1 MNCIRIFI
9 LRRKQGVKHA
19 SLSFRVKGL
28 HYAWV
33 TLGIAIAMRLVSSV
47 ERTASGV
54 LVAYLVD
61 PAGEFGWSRSVVGL
75 ALSLQWIF
83 SGVFGPPAG
92 WLGDRYGLRRAMAVG
107 ALLFIATSVLIGL
120 ITVPWQ
126 FLLCFGILMSAAL
139 AIFQVPLISAVTMW
153 FQKHLGVAMG
163 LLQSAQGLA
172 NLLFAPLMVVLLTDM
187 GWRWAFWV
195 PGIVGGLLLLLL
207 TRFFRNEPA
216 EMGLRPLGADPGVP
230 IRHVQSGPIARVRT
244 KVFLQQA
251 RRTAVF
257 WNLIG
262 IHYWG
267 CAGHAIIIVYL
278 ADIIRAQGLSL
289 ATGALVVGTMFGVS
303 SFTRFAVPIVADRM
317 SSKGAMALCFFLQG
331 LPIVLLFWAHE
342 AWHFYRFAVLF
353 GIGFGGEM
361 SAFPIINRQYYGNA
375 PIGTV
380 YGWQMLGAGIGMA
393 SGAFLGGVLRDLTG
407 DYTLAL
413 VCSFA
418 LSMTGTVSIL
428 VLPTTAHHQIPE
440 WEASLPPEVRSN
452 TPARRTTSHGH

>member
-1 MNCIRIFI
+1 M
-9 LRRKQGVKHA
+9 GVKPA
-19 SLSFRVKGL
+19 NLLCYVKGI

-33 TLGIAIAMRLVSSV
+33 TLGIAVAMRLVSSV

-92 WLGDRYGLRRAMAVG
+92 WLGDRYGLRRTMAVG
-107 ALLFIATSVLIGL
+107 ALLFLATSVLIGL
-120 ITVPWQ
+120 VTTPWQ
-126 FLLCFGILMSAAL
+126 FILYFGILMSAAL
-139 AIFQVPLISAVTMW
+139 AIFQVPLVSAVTLW
-153 FQKHLGVAMG
+153 FYRHLGVAMG

-172 NLLFAPLMVVLLTDM
+172 NVLFAPLMVVLLTHL

-207 TRFFRNEPA
+207 IRFFRNEPA
-216 EMGLRPLGADPGVP
+216 EIGLRPLGADPEAP
-230 IRHVQSGPIARVRT
+230 IQPVQSGPRARVRT
-244 KVFLQQA
+244 TVFLQQA
-251 RRTAVF
+251 RRTFAF

-267 CAGHAIIIVYL
+267 CAGHAIIVVYL
-278 ADIIRAQGLSL
+278 ADIVRTQGLSL
-289 ATGALVVGTMFGVS
+289 ATGALVVSTMFGVS
-303 SFTRFAVPIVADRM
+303 SFTRFAVPILADRAG
-317 SSKGAMALCFFLQG
+317 SRSAMALCFFLQG
-331 LPIVLLFWAHE
+331 LPIALLFWAHE
-342 AWHFYRFAVLF
+342 AWHFYLFAVLF

-375 PIGTV
+375 PTGTV

-393 SGAFLGGVLRDLTG
+393 SGSFLGGVLRDLTG

-413 VCSFA
+413 VCSFV
-418 LSMTGTVSIL
+418 LSLMGATAIL
-428 VLPTTAHHQIPE
+428 ILPSTTRHQIPE
-440 WEASLPPEVRSN
+440 WEEALPPDIRS
-452 TPARRTTSHGH
+452 TTAARPATS

>member
-1 MNCIRIFI
+1 M
-9 LRRKQGVKHA
+9 GVKVV
-19 SLSFRVKGL
+19 SLPFDVKNI

-54 LVAYLVD
+54 LVAYMVD

-92 WLGDRYGLRRAMAVG
+92 WLGDRYGLRRTMAVG
-107 ALLFIATSVLIGL
+107 ALLFLATSLLIGL
-120 ITVPWQ
+120 VTAPWQ
-126 FLLCFGILMSAAL
+126 FILYFGVLMSAAL
-139 AIFQVPLISAVTMW
+139 AIFQVPLVSAVTVW
-153 FQKHLGVAMG
+153 FHRHLGVAMG

-172 NLLFAPLMVVLLTDM
+172 NVLFAPLMVVLLTHL
-187 GWRWAFWV
+187 GWRGAFWV

-207 TRFFRNEPA
+207 IRFFRNEPA
-216 EMGLRPLGADPGVP
+216 EIGLRPLGADPQAP
-230 IRHVQSGPIARVRT
+230 IQPVQSGPRARVRT
-244 KVFLQQA
+244 AVFLQQA
-251 RRTAVF
+251 RRTFAF

-267 CAGHAIIIVYL
+267 CAGHAIIVVYL
-278 ADIIRAQGLSL
+278 ADMVRTQGLSL
-289 ATGALVVGTMFGVS
+289 ATGALVVSTMFGVS
-303 SFTRFAVPIVADRM
+303 SFTRFAVPILADRAGGKPAM
-317 SSKGAMALCFFLQG
+317 SLCFFLQA

-342 AWHFYRFAVLF
+342 PWQFYLFAVLF

-361 SAFPIINRQYYGNA
+361 SAFPIINRQYYGSA
-375 PIGTV
+375 PTGTI

-407 DYTLAL
+407 DYTQSLI
-413 VCSFA
+413 CSFV
-418 LSMTGTVSIL
+418 LSLMGATAIL
-428 VLPTTAHHQIPE
+428 VLPSTTHHQIPG
-440 WEASLPPEVRSN
+440 WEAALPPEVRS
-452 TPARRTTSHGH
+452 TTSARPATS